1 MEAGH
6 NGVVCGLAVAKHA
19 GGEPGL
25 VLGLVPILHRQITDE
40 IVSDLVNGHGIVILP
55 AQVKIILHNFF
66 SFIQYYK
73 LVFDCYTPCSIVP
86 CSIVIVPAQVKII
99 LHFIAKQDMDEPGIL
114 SRRGYCKTVTI

>member
-19 GGEPGL
+19 GGEPRL

-55 AQVKIILHNFF
+55 AQVKKTYSSHNNKTRYGRAEDCLN
-66 SFIQYYK
+66 IVYK
-73 LVFDCYTPCSIVP
+73 HIKMCV
-86 CSIVIVPAQVKII
+86 
-99 LHFIAKQDMDEPGIL
+99 
-114 SRRGYCKTVTI
+114 

>member
-19 GGEPGL
+19 GGEPRL

-55 AQVKIILHNFF
+55 AQVK
-66 SFIQYYK
+66 
-73 LVFDCYTPCSIVP
+73 
-86 CSIVIVPAQVKII
+86 KII
-99 LHFIAKQDMDEPGIL
+99 LHIIIKQDMDELEIL
-114 SRRGYCKTVTI
+114 AGRGYCKTVSI